1 MTKRPDDEPEPQ
13 TGAEAVWAQ
22 AADWLAERTSGD
34 WTSDKQADLDA
45 WLTESSGNLLAYW
58 RLEAAWERTNRLA
71 ALRVS
76 LKGSGRP
83 PQKSARPTIIKVAA
97 VLTAI
102 STLAGLGA
110 LYSSKPAGK
119 TFTTATGGHEIVT
132 LADGSSIELNT
143 NTQLR
148 LAEGATRSVTLDR
161 GEAYFQIRHD
171 AAHPF
176 VVVAGDHRVT
186 DLGTKFVVRRDAA
199 QLKVSLL
206 EGSARV
212 DSIGP
217 QSNTASATLTPG
229 DVAIATAE
237 SLAIT
242 KKPERRLT
250 NDLAWRRGLLVFDNT
265 SIGDVV
271 SELNRYNKTK
281 LVVAD
286 DATAKIG
293 IGGTFPAR
301 DTGAFIRVAHE
312 LLGLQVASRG
322 NELIISH

>member
-1 MTKRPDDEPEPQ
+1 MTTWPDDELEPRA
-13 TGAEAVWAQ
+13 GAEAVWAQ

-34 WTSDKQADLDA
+34 WTSDKQAGLDT
-45 WLTESSGNLLAYW
+45 WLAESSGNLLAYW
-58 RLEAAWERTNRLA
+58 RLEAAWERTHRLA
-71 ALRVS
+71 ALRVP
-76 LKGSGRP
+76 LKESGRP
-83 PQKSARPTIIKVAA
+83 PPKSARPTIIKVAA
-97 VLTAI
+97 VVAAI

-110 LYSSKPAGK
+110 FYSSKPVGK
-119 TFTTATGGHEIVT
+119 IFTTTTGGHEIVT

-148 LAEGATRSVTLDR
+148 LAEGVGRSVTLDR
-161 GEAYFQIRHD
+161 GEAYFQIKHD
-171 AAHPF
+171 VAHPF

-186 DLGTKFVVRRDAA
+186 DLGTKFVVRRDTA

-212 DSIGP
+212 DGIGS

-229 DVAIATAE
+229 DVAIAAGE

-242 KKPERRLT
+242 KKPERRLK
-250 NDLAWRRGLLVFDNT
+250 NDLAWRHGLLVFDNT

-271 SELNRYNKTK
+271 SELNRYNKIK
-281 LVVAD
+281 LIVAD
-286 DATAKIG
+286 GATAKIG

-301 DTGAFIRVAHE
+301 DTRAFIRVAHE

-322 NELIISH
+322 NELIISR